1 MEKEN
6 KPKGNK
12 KKLRPADVMRLQ
24 RSGEWA
30 QEASSFRD
38 EDQRALRG
46 LQYQEE
52 PIEDSLQELRQKMG
66 LLSEGNPSR
75 YRRLPVRLALVA
87 SFLLAIV
94 AGYFAYSHMNQEE
107 QLFAQHFDYMPSVI
121 RVAGAERNVSAQ
133 ESSLLASAVQA
144 YETGAYKDA
153 EGMFRAYLSEQS
165 EDTEVSFYY
174 ALLQL
179 GKGNAGVAVPILKEV
194 AEQPPRAGYERAANW
209 YLGLAQLKMDNRPEA
224 IAYFEQLES
233 GEDRF
238 AKNARDVLT
247 QMR

>member
-1 MEKEN
+1 MEKDN
-6 KPKGNK
+6 RPKGNK
-12 KKLRPADVMRLQ
+12 KKLRPADVIRLQ
-24 RSGEWA
+24 RSGQWSE
-30 QEASSFRD
+30 EAHQFRD

-94 AGYFAYSHMNQEE
+94 AGYFVYSHMNQEE
-107 QLFAQHFDYMPSVI
+107 QLFAQHFEYMPSAI
-121 RVAGAERNVSAQ
+121 RVEGAERDVSAQ

-153 EGMFRAYLSEQS
+153 EGMFRAYLSQQS

-209 YLGLAQLKMDNRPEA
+209 YLGLAQLKMDNTPKA

-238 AKNARDVLT
+238 AKNAQDVLT
-247 QMR
+247 QLQ